1 MPMACDESTDP
12 LQRSLADAI
21 IRMAQMDEIR
31 IILACG
37 AKVNE
42 PVTQGLLPLHYAVW
56 QRNIPAIHLLVVRG
70 ADVNAADDCGY
81 SALHLASE
89 HGYLEV
95 YYILFPFYY
104 SPIQTISHCL
114 PILLSLCIGRRDPLG
129 SGRQSGLSSG
139 YWRTVPKNHSCR

>member
-1 MPMACDESTDP
+1 MACDSSTDP
-12 LQRSLADAI
+12 MQRSLADAI

-37 AKVNE
+37 GKVNE

-70 ADVNAADDCGY
+70 ANINATDDCGY

-95 YYILFPFYY
+95 GQAVNCGYNCPLRLVI
-104 SPIQTISHCL
+104 IDHV
-114 PILLSLCIGRRDPLG
+114 LSLM
-129 SGRQSGLSSG
+129 
-139 YWRTVPKNHSCR
+139 

>member
-1 MPMACDESTDP
+1 MACDESTDP

-114 PILLSLCIGRRDPLG
+114 PIIVFV
-129 SGRQSGLSSG
+129 
-139 YWRTVPKNHSCR
+139 YM